1 MTQKAF
7 STYIPLVLFPTLS
20 ALALKL
26 TFGNL
31 YASGFLSTLEEQCPS
46 RLESLEFT
54 PHRLPYIGVPSI
66 DKGICNIAFFFHLA
80 FTPAVSPYFTYFM
93 GTAMSL
99 LALPALES
107 CRNGRH
113 SALALPVMYGMLMQV
128 MTVGAV
134 LPVYWLIFILTGSGR
149 RQAGGEK
156 TKISQAHAEAVI
168 FGLVIGAAI
177 PSICMIVLQD
187 PYVIVAWQLFPLW
200 QFLAQS
206 AHLLARPHS
215 AHPESGHISVRALY
229 LGAFILAS
237 SIHIAT
243 LSKAGDLAGV
253 KAIFLPSV
261 VPLTSAAP
269 NLQVLDLFQWD
280 AFFGFA
286 STLLGMVWF
295 ATNRRQ
301 AVCIALWNIVGSVL
315 VGPGAAIAAVAL
327 WREANLN
334 LHSFV
339 KPQSK
344 SK

>member
-20 ALALKL
+20 ALTLKL
-26 TFGNL
+26 TYGNL

-46 RLESLEFT
+46 HLESLELT
-54 PHRLPYIGVPSI
+54 PHRLPYTGVSSI
-66 DKGICNIAFFFHLA
+66 DKGICSIGFFFHLA
-80 FTPAVSPYFTYFM
+80 FTPAVFPCFTYFM
-93 GTAMSL
+93 GTSTSL
-99 LALPALES
+99 LALPAFES
-107 CRNGRH
+107 YRNGRH
-113 SALALPVMYGMLMQV
+113 PALALPVVYGMLMQV

-134 LPVYWLIFILTGSGR
+134 QPLYWLIFILTGSGQ

-187 PYVIVAWQLFPLW
+187 TYVISIWQPFPLW

-206 AHLLARPHS
+206 AYLLARPHS
-215 AHPESGHISVRALY
+215 AHPESGYISVRALY
-229 LGAFILAS
+229 IGVFILAS
-237 SIHIAT
+237 SIHITT
-243 LSKAGDLAGV
+243 LSKAGGV
-253 KAIFLPSV
+253 KTMFLPSV

-269 NLQVLDLFQWD
+269 NLQVLNLFQWNT
-280 AFFGFA
+280 FFSFA
-286 STLLGMVWF
+286 SVLLGTMWF

-315 VGPGAAIAAVAL
+315 VGPGATIAAVAL

-334 LHSFV
+334 LQSFV